1 MATCNAF
8 APRPSAMPARRR
20 PPPAGPHS
28 GRSDPRGT
36 VSLVRRHGRRSPRWT
51 GGSTEPG
58 TSVSTWGL
66 TAREDRSLRPQI
78 TPEGTC
84 LPLTALLLRSRGP
97 VRVPSTGEG
106 RRAGHRDGL
115 DAADRAAVSRHT
127 RRRAS
132 RRDWCRLP
140 AYGTPVG
147 RMCPERHSPREA
159 GASLGV
165 SCRDRCRFGGH
176 RVSGDHAAKAAL
188 LVKASC
194 TRPGS
199 ACRALTAVGGGEG
212 VFDRE
217 DDRLVQLVPGASA
230 AAVQDVALQQRLPG
244 LHRSV
249 VAGRGDP
256 PLRPLGPAAVRT
268 AGKARTCELRSEWTT
283 TTPVGCRLDGRRQRG
298 DGQLSC
304 HPALREEPTIRLLD
318 KALIEARAQRTH
330 VTTWHGLAPVQRPA
344 RGARS

>member
-28 GRSDPRGT
+28 GRSNPRGT

-140 AYGTPVG
+140 AYGPPVG

-165 SCRDRCRFGGH
+165 SCRDRCRFDGH

-188 LVKASC
+188 LVKASSYSTGVSLPSAHC
-194 TRPGS
+194 RRGRRRRVRSRRRPPRADRPGCVS
-199 ACRALTAVGGGEG
+199 GGG
-212 VFDRE
+212 
-217 DDRLVQLVPGASA
+217 PGRCSA
-230 AAVQDVALQQRLPG
+230 AALARTPSQRCRGPRRPAPSTPRPGGGQDG
-244 LHRSV
+244 LE
-249 VAGRGDP
+249 GPD
-256 PLRPLGPAAVRT
+256 LRAAVRVDHHD
-268 AGKARTCELRSEWTT
+268 AR
-283 TTPVGCRLDGRRQRG
+283 RLPPGR
-298 DGQLSC
+298 
-304 HPALREEPTIRLLD
+304 P
-318 KALIEARAQRTH
+318 
-330 VTTWHGLAPVQRPA
+330 
-344 RGARS
+344 

>member
-1 MATCNAF
+1 MYL
-8 APRPSAMPARRR
+8 ARRSERTEIIEAENWSITRWPPTRSRHAPQRCR
-20 PPPAGPHS
+20 PVADHHPLDTTPVRAIRAAP
-28 GRSDPRGT
+28 
-36 VSLVRRHGRRSPRWT
+36 SLVRRHGRRSPRWT

-140 AYGTPVG
+140 AYGPPVG

-165 SCRDRCRFGGH
+165 SCRDRCRFDGH

-188 LVKASC
+188 LVKASSYPNRGQLAERSLPSAAAKVC
-194 TRPGS
+194 SIAKTIASCSSSRVRQRRRSRTLLCSSACQDSIGALSRAEATRPFDPS
-199 ACRALTAVGGGEG
+199 ARRRSGRPGRPGPASCGPSGPPRRPSAAAWTAVGSA
-212 VFDRE
+212 VT
-217 DDRLVQLVPGASA
+217 AS
-230 AAVQDVALQQRLPG
+230 
-244 LHRSV
+244 
-249 VAGRGDP
+249 
-256 PLRPLGPAAVRT
+256 
-268 AGKARTCELRSEWTT
+268 
-283 TTPVGCRLDGRRQRG
+283 
-298 DGQLSC
+298 
-304 HPALREEPTIRLLD
+304 
-318 KALIEARAQRTH
+318 
-330 VTTWHGLAPVQRPA
+330 
-344 RGARS
+344 